1 MPLSLVN
8 GFCRCMRNCVAV
20 AELVALA
27 DPLRQDVLK
36 QLAEWDPRYVNGHQ
50 LALTERRFGALGGLA
65 PLGNEFEQPIIQALQ
80 TRLCGQYPE
89 HLLPCAAPLLAALA
103 KSGSECGLRLADSV
117 CVAMAALP
125 AESELQEHTLD
136 LCEVLLEA
144 PATCVSEALVVLW
157 TKCCDCH
164 IRRCF
169 ELMSKAPLT
178 QRSFECLSVGLGHPD
193 GHIQQ
198 LAVRSLTDRPF
209 QGDVSDM
216 LPRVLQIAV
225 YQDGPLLERLADL
238 FLVYTTA
245 SALMAAA
252 SKLVVGI
259 TDHILRAMVLQSFE
273 KLSTQPLGHAYSRA
287 SSGGVGGVLEFL
299 GPRAFP
305 SLLEAGA
312 TQKAV
317 LMGAR
322 QAAEAVADR
331 AARSGKPPK
340 EVALAAREATVTA
353 GLTKES
359 LMVQIVG
366 SAATRAVAAEMAR
379 KQAGWHEIAAAVVEA
394 AQDSLLPAEFV
405 PRMAATAAA
414 EQAAKAAARRSKSGH
429 EASKPASRVKLLQ
442 KPGDRRVGTASQ
454 TVYLCGYSHGS
465 PSFATW
471 TAGLKALL
479 TKAQEEEDAEFDRLA
494 PSACEW
500 PALNNVVKL
509 GVTPPEGKSEV
520 SDGLLLDVARLSAHA
535 ARFALAAYSNR
546 LYGLVAPGAACLTL
560 ACCISERRAFVR
572 MSGISDDD
580 VLLAETVARPFK
592 PVWWICRDRATSTI
606 MVAIRGTFSM
616 SDVLSDVLATQTLYK
631 EHVIHEGVLASA
643 RWVYSKVA
651 PVLHRESEGG
661 KIVITGHS
669 LGGAVAALL
678 AWLLRE
684 DAGLPARAFVFGVPQ
699 VTDEALARKMARFVT
714 GIIHARDIIPMLSQK
729 SVEDL
734 RHQVAEAAQ
743 TPEEKMLELQAV
755 LANFHL
761 PTEPASL
768 QDALSQR
775 HFQAPS
781 PRRHTS
787 TSTSTTVYE
796 DAPSDVA
803 ELPAIPMHNP
813 GWQLHLRRRALGARS
828 REFKP
833 ILWRSSMEDFL
844 ITVSTPTTASMQ
856 RVRPAWTM
864 WQDHWP
870 QERKTELL
878 HLGHGAMNQ
887 NELRAFPQAV
897 DWDDDG
903 HSDIVLQWD
912 DLAESGDLT
921 ATTKWRWDDP
931 PGERRHCFVRYFRQD
946 EWQLSEQ
953 LGEENPF
960 RDLRFQM
967 NSTNVEPAFTVVDWD
982 GDGDLDWILRD
993 DQGLWFLEFSAGT
1006 LRSKSP
1012 IRLFDNLGQAIPGVL
1027 AASDWAMQPFAAVD
1041 WDEDGDMDLFI
1052 SDPQQSWPLE
1062 ILYFERANESALV
1075 QARSPLAGFEADSV
1089 KSMVV
1094 ADFDGDGAKDV
1105 LFSRSDFYLC
1115 EGPMLGFLHGTEDG
1129 NFEDWS
1135 QNARANPFSGVE
1147 GAGSQNC
1154 TDFSG
1159 AALALVDGNQ
1169 NELLELLV
1177 ATSSRLFLFSWHFTK
1192 QLVERTNGYTLFHIN
1207 RRMAHP
1213 AVADWDGDGIMD
1225 LILGSKYG
1233 RVEVFPRQEDGRLGD
1248 GEIVLELKD
1257 ASTARPV
1264 VLDFNNDGLNDL
1276 MVPHATWNG
1285 SELIYFE
1292 RQLNGS
1298 LEERFRLKPNWA
1310 LCFAAA
1316 VADWS
1321 GDGHLDLLL
1330 PCSNETFSAHLVWQ
1344 FFQQLPNGSFQHRPA
1359 PLADLDDVS
1368 AGLSYVYV
1376 QAIDVN
1382 SDGTADLLM
1391 RDGPAWRLFLSQP
1404 DGQLIE
1410 VNASESLH
1418 LVREL
1423 PELGVGETFVL
1434 ADWDSDGDVDLL
1446 TAAGHRDGG
1455 DIRHFDNGYCRLDQA
1470 CTGRGACGHSSG
1482 KCTCFVGHSRSDC
1495 SACSGGYFDP
1505 LRVNVAFPARELIRE
1520 CLACPGLPGDL
1531 PCSGRG
1537 FCNDD
1542 AFTRFEHSLD
1552 SKSGT
1557 RSTVYGNG
1565 TCSCSA
1571 PFSGERCEVGLC
1583 LPGHKYAQLGSAR
1596 VQGAGPWLLFCE
1608 PCEPGSFVDKHNLQF
1623 YCKSCPGNSYASDP
1637 GSARCLPCQAFWWRM
1652 SVTADKT
1659 SCHVSFMN
1667 LCAFTI
1673 ILLLSFL
1680 FFAILSHLACC
1691 SMPVEDVQL
1700 KDGILCL
1707 STRGRHWLLRPAR
1720 VAFKD
1725 TGHPLL
1731 DDNPYLVEVQSDR
1744 ELIVCDSQGV
1754 ALSLSADASQGTCH
1768 IHRLDSL
1775 WRRGVVGVPF
1785 LLCLG
1790 LLGIL
1795 FATAFFLLGAVAF
1808 DAVMALAGLALAAL
1822 VHRWTHPTDCDLC
1835 RDRCHFAARLRTHQ
1849 PQACPKGP
1857 ERGLA
1862 LGKIQEL
1869 HDFFS
1874 AYIGLHRNMYYLCS
1888 NIVKPMTARDQ
1899 LSYAELAGPCAV
1911 AFFVSH
1917 YWGMPFQHFLE
1928 CLKGH
1933 AVDRTT
1939 SYWICTFANNQWK
1952 VAEELGKDVL
1962 CSPFYLAL
1970 RSTSCQGTLVVLD
1983 EEVLP
1988 LTRSWCLFE
1997 LFQTEMLSRERGG
2010 FQGLLLGT
2018 STGVM
2023 NHGQSSIDLA
2033 LKISKKLST
2042 LRLQEA
2048 QASCPKDKR
2057 LIDEAVANHPGGFEA
2072 VNSFLIGSVQAALY
2086 QTEARFREDFARLHQ
2101 DLEHTAALAE
2111 DAGQATQANP
2121 TLLTSHGMQGKD
2133 EETVKVF
2140 YSSDRELK
2148 VKVVKVPPCTEIVQY
2163 AARSAFLDRLAGE
2176 GSTADKVFHFGGR
2189 SPAIYFMAWLEVYGF
2204 QDERAYLYACEALAE
2219 RLAADERSISSLGL
2233 PQAARVQAGGARSG
2247 CDLRQALCR
2256 VESYFEPPESLRR
2269 DMAKLH
2275 EPPAECKESLAALRG
2290 LVGPHASQEQ
2300 LENQLQRFSNDPR
2313 KAANG
2318 YFRSACSVELPFD
2331 FEPRPLPGPRC
2342 SRTATRQKAAGEVMG
2357 SAWHELDSPI
2367 FPAATFLEVVDCRA
2381 LLAVSREIH
2390 LRVAR
2395 DDDLWIRAFESV
2407 FGEVHQ
2413 PDALGADT
2421 EACSQSGYTSGDLKA
2436 KSVQSQPFEKF
2447 KHRWRQELA
2456 KICPNCGSANAIVP
2470 IVYGFPSEPLTAHY
2484 RRGSL
2489 VLTEVCGFLGPC
2501 WACRRCHYEFE
2512 RYPYSSSAPAAEK
2525 ARKYP
2530 FLRVCLAA
2538 DEAIDENDGVT
2549 TAAHAASAPLAIS
2562 IFACEATLRAATRA
2576 VERQQA
2582 PEEVARLSL
2591 ATLTGSGLKE
2601 GQKRRYASMAL
2612 VDTFGKIALDGG
2624 GSTAPMDLV
2633 KELLRALRTLG
2644 AHEQEAASS
2653 HLVHF
2658 EDNAEASEPF
2668 RAMSASSFIS
2678 HTTEA
2683 DGAIHI
2689 ITLNRPEAQNAL
2701 TMDMLNDIASVFLSL
2716 RSDSK
2721 VRAVILT
2728 GSGQKAFSA
2737 GIDLMKADG
2746 IFTGYFPT
2754 PKEQDPRVQ
2763 IETFPW
2769 PVICAVNGFAITG
2782 GFELALACDIL
2793 IASENASFADTHA
2806 KFGIA
2811 PAWGLSQK
2819 LTRVMGP
2826 SRAKELHF
2834 TGRFLKAQEAVSWGL
2849 VNSVVPAD
2857 KLMPHCLALATEM
2870 TKMNPNM
2877 LQMLKRTIDDGYGM
2891 SFKDGCANEQEV
2903 AFKYYKAMGKELF
2916 DRMKKFIM
2924 SRSKE
2929 GQSKL

>member
-1 MPLSLVN
+1 VERPMP
-8 GFCRCMRNCVAV
+8 R
-20 AELVALA
+20 
-27 DPLRQDVLK
+27 
-36 QLAEWDPRYVNGHQ
+36 
-50 LALTERRFGALGGLA
+50 
-65 PLGNEFEQPIIQALQ
+65 
-80 TRLCGQYPE
+80 
-89 HLLPCAAPLLAALA
+89 
-103 KSGSECGLRLADSV
+103 
-117 CVAMAALP
+117 
-125 AESELQEHTLD
+125 
-136 LCEVLLEA
+136 
-144 PATCVSEALVVLW
+144 
-157 TKCCDCH
+157 
-164 IRRCF
+164 
-169 ELMSKAPLT
+169 
-178 QRSFECLSVGLGHPD
+178 
-193 GHIQQ
+193 
-198 LAVRSLTDRPF
+198 
-209 QGDVSDM
+209 
-216 LPRVLQIAV
+216 RVL
-225 YQDGPLLERLADL
+225 DRLLRN
-238 FLVYTTA
+238 
-245 SALMAAA
+245 
-252 SKLVVGI
+252 
-259 TDHILRAMVLQSFE
+259 
-273 KLSTQPLGHAYSRA
+273 
-287 SSGGVGGVLEFL
+287 
-299 GPRAFP
+299 
-305 SLLEAGA
+305 EAGA
-312 TQKAV
+312 GRLQRHESCWKCFMRCFCLTPSREVHFEA
-317 LMGAR
+317 A
-322 QAAEAVADR
+322 QA
-331 AARSGKPPK
+331 
-340 EVALAAREATVTA
+340 
-353 GLTKES
+353 
-359 LMVQIVG
+359 Q
-366 SAATRAVAAEMAR
+366 
-379 KQAGWHEIAAAVVEA
+379 HAAVV
-394 AQDSLLPAEFV
+394 QSLALITAE
-405 PRMAATAAA
+405 
-414 EQAAKAAARRSKSGH
+414 
-429 EASKPASRVKLLQ
+429 
-442 KPGDRRVGTASQ
+442 
-454 TVYLCGYSHGS
+454 YSHGS

-509 GVTPPEGKSEV
+509 AVAPPEGKSEV

-546 LYGLVAPGAACLTL
+546 LYRLVAPGAACLTL
-560 ACCISERRAFVR
+560 ACCMSERRAFVR

-651 PVLHRESEGG
+651 PVLRRESEGG

-743 TPEEKMLELQAV
+743 TPEEKLLELQAV

-761 PTEPASL
+761 PTEPALL

-844 ITVSTPTTASMQ
+844 ITVSTSGLDYVAGSLAAGFLDLAKLRKSAFAYPPVMELRLFFLLAGFWRASAWC
-856 RVRPAWTM
+856 RPRAGSCEGNL
-864 WQDHWP
+864 
-870 QERKTELL
+870 QERKRTELL

-887 NELRAFPQAV
+887 NELWAFPQAV

-903 HSDIVLQWD
+903 HSELIVLQWD

-993 DQGLWFLEFSAGT
+993 DEGLWFLEFSAGT

-1115 EGPMLGFLHGTEDG
+1115 EGAMLGFLHGTEDG

-1147 GAGSQNC
+1147 GAGSQDC

-1248 GEIVLELKD
+1248 GEAVLELKD

-1276 MVPHATWNG
+1276 MVPHATWDG

-1292 RQLNGS
+1292 RQPNGS
-1298 LEERFRLKPNWA
+1298 LEEKFRLKPNWA
-1310 LCFAAA
+1310 VCFAAA

-1359 PLADLDDVS
+1359 PVADLDDVS

-1482 KCTCFVGHSRSDC
+1482 KCTCFVGHSLSDC
-1495 SACSGGYFDP
+1495 SECSKGYFDP

-1520 CLACPGLPGDL
+1520 CLACPGAPGAM

-1542 AFTRFEHSLD
+1542 ASTRDKHS
-1552 SKSGT
+1552 KNGT
-1557 RSTVYGNG
+1557 RSTVYGDG
-1565 TCSCSA
+1565 TCNCLA

-1583 LPGHKYAQLGSAR
+1583 LPGHKY
-1596 VQGAGPWLLFCE
+1596 VQDSILWCE
-1608 PCEPGSFVDKHNLQF
+1608 PCEPGSFVDQHSLQR
-1623 YCKSCPGNSYASDP
+1623 YCKGCPGNSYASHP

-1667 LCAFTI
+1667 VCAFTI

-1700 KDGILCL
+1700 KDGILSL

-1835 RDRCHFAARLRTHQ
+1835 RDRCLFAARLRTHQ

-1888 NIVKPMTARDQ
+1888 NIVKPLTARDQ

-2072 VNSFLIGSVQAALY
+2072 VNSFLISSVQAALY

-2101 DLEHTAALAE
+2101 DLGHTAALAE
-2111 DAGQATQANP
+2111 DAGHATQPNP

-2133 EETVKVF
+2133 E
-2140 YSSDRELK
+2140 
-2148 VKVVKVPPCTEIVQY
+2148 
-2163 AARSAFLDRLAGE
+2163 
-2176 GSTADKVFHFGGR
+2176 
-2189 SPAIYFMAWLEVYGF
+2189 
-2204 QDERAYLYACEALAE
+2204 
-2219 RLAADERSISSLGL
+2219 ADERSISSLGL
-2233 PQAARVQAGGARSG
+2233 PQAARVQAGGAHSG

-2256 VESYFEPPESLRR
+2256 VESYFEPSASLRK

-2331 FEPRPLPGPRC
+2331 FEPRPLQLGSYYLGCYIRVPIFGNP
-2342 SRTATRQKAAGEVMG
+2342 QVMG
-2357 SAWHELDSPI
+2357 SAWHELDSPL
-2367 FPAATFLEVVDCRA
+2367 FPASV
-2381 LLAVSREIH
+2381 
-2390 LRVAR
+2390 
-2395 DDDLWIRAFESV
+2395 SV
-2407 FGEVHQ
+2407 FGEVQISICRAVSAHALQFHVDPDFVTRDSPEVHQ

-2436 KSVQSQPFEKF
+2436 KSVQSKPFDKF
-2447 KHRWRQELA
+2447 KHRWRQVVHDWALLPVERSWPKFVRIA
-2456 KICPNCGSANAIVP
+2456 GGSANAIVP
-2470 IVYGFPSEPLTAHY
+2470 IVYGFPSERWYDPMLK
-2484 RRGSL
+2484 RSVDCRSL
-2489 VLTEVCGFLGPC
+2489 VLTEAAGLQTPEWTEKLFPVADDVNCMFGG
-2501 WACRRCHYEFE
+2501 RRSYRRE
-2512 RYPYSSSAPAAEK
+2512 RGETEPRDIDRPGSVNFSLDPSVFAA
-2525 ARKYP
+2525 
-2530 FLRVCLAA
+2530 
-2538 DEAIDENDGVT
+2538 
-2549 TAAHAASAPLAIS
+2549 
-2562 IFACEATLRAATRA
+2562 
-2576 VERQQA
+2576 
-2582 PEEVARLSL
+2582 
-2591 ATLTGSGLKE
+2591 
-2601 GQKRRYASMAL
+2601 AL
-2612 VDTFGKIALDGG
+2612 ALDR
-2624 GSTAPMDLV
+2624 V
-2633 KELLRALRTLG
+2633 
-2644 AHEQEAASS
+2644 
-2653 HLVHF
+2653 
-2658 EDNAEASEPF
+2658 F
-2668 RAMSASSFIS
+2668 RYRMWK
-2678 HTTEA
+2678 A
-2683 DGAIHI
+2683 DGAVHI